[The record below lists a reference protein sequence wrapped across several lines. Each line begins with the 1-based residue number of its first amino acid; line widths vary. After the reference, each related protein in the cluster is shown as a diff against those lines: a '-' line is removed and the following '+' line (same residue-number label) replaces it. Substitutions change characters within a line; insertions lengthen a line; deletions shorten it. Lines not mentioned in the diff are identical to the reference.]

1 MCGVYW
7 GGGVGSTTFEEIVER
22 YAAQVYRAA
31 CFDTSDEAL
40 AEDVVQEV
48 FTSAYQN
55 LEAIRQ
61 PQPWLIRVTRNK
73 ALNAL
78 RSRTRAREVEMP
90 HQAPEH
96 AAPDPQELYD
106 ERDIVDA
113 IRRLPFPLRE
123 VIVLR
128 YYEGLE
134 PHEIARQLG
143 MLPGTVRSRLL
154 RARSALRSILAGGG
168 DD

>member
-1 MCGVYW
+1 MPR
-7 GGGVGSTTFEEIVER
+7 R

-31 CFDTSDEAL
+31 CFYTADEAL

-48 FTSAYQN
+48 FLAAFRN
-55 LEAIRQ
+55 FEAIRR
-61 PQPWLIRVTRNK
+61 PEPWLARVTRNK

-78 RSRTRAREVEMP
+78 RSRTRTREVEMP
-90 HQAPEH
+90 QELQEIET
-96 AAPDPQELYD
+96 PDAQELYD
-106 ERDIVDA
+106 EAAVVDA
-113 IRRLPFPLRE
+113 IRRLPLPLRE

-143 MLPGTVRSRLL
+143 ALPATVRSRLL
-154 RARSALRSILAGGG
+154 RARSALRSILAGGENG
-168 DD
+168 